1 MNKYLV
7 ILGIAVLIIA
17 VVLTVY
23 FLNQAE
29 SDRFVGTW
37 MSDDNVQMIFYS
49 NGSYAVPPAIY
60 GTYSIQDRTL
70 RFTIVGGTPY
80 TRDYDFS
87 NNYQTLTIINPEG
100 DDAILIKQ

>member
-7 ILGIAVLIIA
+7 ILGI
-17 VVLTVY
+17 VVLTIAIVSAVY
-23 FLNQAE
+23 FLSQVE

-60 GTYSIQDRTL
+60 GTYSIQDGKL
-70 RFTIVGGTPY
+70 RFTVVGGMPY
-80 TRDYDFS
+80 TRDYEFS
-87 NNYQTLTIINPEG
+87 NDYQTLTIINPEG